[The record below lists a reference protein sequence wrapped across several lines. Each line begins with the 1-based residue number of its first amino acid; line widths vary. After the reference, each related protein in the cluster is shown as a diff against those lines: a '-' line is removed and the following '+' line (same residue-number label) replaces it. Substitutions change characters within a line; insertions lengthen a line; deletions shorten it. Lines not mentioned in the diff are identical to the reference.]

1 MKSANVKRKSILVIE
16 DELGIG
22 KVCTRTLN
30 AEGFQVEVALNGK
43 VALDVLSQRRFD
55 LCLVDIRTPEMNG
68 IELYTQLQK
77 IYPGMANKVVFTT
90 GDVLASDIKSFLEST
105 GRLYLAK
112 PFSPDEL
119 VATVRAALHL
129 V

>member
-77 IYPGMANKVVFTT
+77 NYPGMANKVVFTT

-105 GRLYLAK
+105 GRPYLAK